1 MKATAF
7 CPGHITGFFSPKRHR
22 DPLKSGSLGAGICI
36 DQGAVTTLSA
46 TEGNRSIKA
55 AVDGNA
61 APVTET
67 ALDLLLGDREL
78 QIRSETVLQ
87 LPCGAGFGTSAAGT
101 ISAAAALCSI
111 LSLSREEA
119 VRAAHIAEIKHNT
132 GLGDV
137 AAISRCGVTYR
148 LKEGVKPYGRVERL
162 DCTPTITACVFK
174 NPLSTAD
181 ILTDKEKN
189 KIISKAGEKCIAEMR
204 RSPSLDNLFALSR
217 RFTDESMLASEEVTE
232 ALRALGDTQASM
244 IMLGNSVFALGSGA
258 EDILSAFGK
267 TFVLHTDTTGP
278 RILTRTE

>member
-1 MKATAF
+1 M
-7 CPGHITGFFSPKRHR
+7 
-22 DPLKSGSLGAGICI
+22 
-36 DQGAVTTLSA
+36 
-46 TEGNRSIKA
+46 
-55 AVDGNA
+55 
-61 APVTET
+61 
-67 ALDLLLGDREL
+67 
-78 QIRSETVLQ
+78 
-87 LPCGAGFGTSAAGT
+87 
-101 ISAAAALCSI
+101 
-111 LSLSREEA
+111 SREEA

-258 EDILSAFGK
+258 EDILSSFGK